1 MYDLRAIRENPAWFD
16 AALKRRGLS
25 SLSSQVLEMDEAR
38 RSSQTQLGELQARR
52 NAASKEIGAA
62 MKDKDTARADALKA
76 EVAEIKDKM
85 TALEEA
91 EAVAEGKLTQLLEGL
106 PNRPDDSVPDGD
118 DEEDNAE
125 VKTWGEP
132 ATLNFEAKQ
141 HFELGESL
149 GMMDFETAAHMSGS
163 RFVIL
168 KGKLARLERALAQYM
183 LDFQIEQNGLSETQV
198 PYLVHGDAL
207 YGTGQLPKFE
217 EDLYKTNSDHYL
229 IPTSEVPLTNMVADK
244 IVETES
250 LPYRMVAYSPCFRS
264 EAGSAGRDTRG
275 MIRQHQFNKVE
286 MVTICAPDESWNEL
300 ERMRGCAEGVLE
312 ALNLPYKVVTLCTGD
327 LGFSAAKTYDL
338 EVWLPGQGAYRE
350 ISSCSNTLDFQAR
363 RMKARCKAKGEK
375 HTQFLHTLNGSGLAV
390 GRTLIAVMEN
400 YQQAD
405 GSIAIPEPLQPYMGG
420 LTVIEAQ

>member
-1 MYDLRAIRENPAWFD
+1 MYDLRAIRDNPAWFD
-16 AALKRRGLS
+16 AALRRRGLD

-62 MKDKDTARADALKA
+62 MKDRDTARADALKA
-76 EVAEIKDKM
+76 EVAEIKDRM
-85 TALEEA
+85 TALEDA
-91 EAVAEGKLTQLLEGL
+91 EAVAEGKLQQLLAGL
-106 PNRPDDSVPDGD
+106 PNRPDDSVPDGADED
-118 DEEDNAE
+118 DNEQ
-125 VKTWGEP
+125 VKTWGTPVELGF
-132 ATLNFEAKQ
+132 AAKQ
-141 HFELGESL
+141 HFELGEDL
-149 GMMDFETAAHMSGS
+149 GMMDFETAAGMSGS

-168 KGKLARLERALAQYM
+168 RGQLARLERALAQYM
-183 LDFQIEQNGLSETQV
+183 LNFQIEENGLTETQV
-198 PYLVHGDAL
+198 PYLVHADAL

-229 IPTSEVPLTNMVADK
+229 IPTSEVPLTNVVANK
-244 IVETES
+244 ITDTED
-250 LPYRMVAYSPCFRS
+250 LPMRMVAYSPCFRS

-286 MVTICAPDESWNEL
+286 MVTICAPDTSWDEL
-300 ERMRGCAEGVLE
+300 ERMRGCAEAVLE
-312 ALNLPYKVVTLCTGD
+312 ALNLPYRTVALCTGD

-363 RMKARCKAKGEK
+363 RMKARCKAKGDK
-375 HTQFLHTLNGSGLAV
+375 QTQFLHSLNGSGLAV
-390 GRTLIAVMEN
+390 GRTLIAIMEN

-405 GSIAIPEPLQPYMGG
+405 GSIAVPEPLQAYMGG
-420 LTVIEAQ
+420 VKVIAA

>member
-16 AALKRRGLS
+16 AALKRRGLE
-25 SLSSQVLEMDEAR
+25 SLSSQVLEMDESR

-91 EAVAEGKLTQLLEGL
+91 EAIAEGKLHQLLAGL
-106 PNRPDDSVPDGD
+106 PNRPDDSVPDGADED
-118 DEEDNAE
+118 DNEE
-125 VKTWGEP
+125 VKKWGTP
-132 ATLNFEAKQ
+132 VDLGFEAKQ
-141 HFELGESL
+141 HFELGEDL
-149 GMMDFETAAHMSGS
+149 GMMDFETAADMSGS

-168 KGKLARLERALAQYM
+168 RGALARLERALAQYM
-183 LDFQIEQNGLSETQV
+183 LNFQIEENGLTETQV
-198 PYLVHGDAL
+198 PYLVHADAL

-229 IPTSEVPLTNMVADK
+229 IPTSEVPLTNVVANK
-244 IVETES
+244 ITDTED
-250 LPYRMVAYSPCFRS
+250 LPMRMVAYSPCFRS

-286 MVTICAPDESWNEL
+286 MVTICAPETSWDEL
-300 ERMRGCAEGVLE
+300 ERMRGCAEAVLE
-312 ALNLPYKVVTLCTGD
+312 ALNLPYRTVTLCTGD

-363 RMKARCKAKGEK
+363 RMKARCKSKTDK
-375 HTQFLHTLNGSGLAV
+375 QTQFLHSLNGSGLAV
-390 GRTLIAVMEN
+390 GRTLIAIMEN

-405 GSIAIPEPLQPYMGG
+405 GSIAVPEPLQPYMGG
-420 LTVIEAQ
+420 LKVIQA

>member
-16 AALKRRGLS
+16 AALKRRGLD
-25 SLSSQVLEMDEAR
+25 SLSSQVLEMDETR
-38 RSSQTQLGELQARR
+38 RSSQTRLGELQARR

-62 MKDKDTARADALKA
+62 MKDKDAARADALKA
-76 EVAEIKDKM
+76 EVAEIKEQM

-91 EAVAEGKLTQLLEGL
+91 EAIAEAKLNQLLAGL

-118 DEEDNAE
+118 DEDDNAE
-125 VKTWGEP
+125 VKVWGEP
-132 ATLNFEAKQ
+132 ATLDFTPKQ
-141 HFELGESL
+141 HFELGEEL
-149 GMMDFETAAHMSGS
+149 GMMDFETAAHMSGA

-168 KGKLARLERALAQYM
+168 RGKLARLERAIAQFM
-183 LDFQIEQNGLSETQV
+183 LDWQIEQNALTEMEV
-198 PYLVHGDAL
+198 PYLVHADAL

-217 EDLYKTNSDHYL
+217 EDLYKTNSGHYL
-229 IPTSEVPLTNMVADK
+229 IPTSEVPLTNIVADK
-244 IVETES
+244 IVDTDS
-250 LPYRMVAYSPCFRS
+250 LPMRMVSYSPCFRS

-286 MVTICAPDESWNEL
+286 MVTICDPESSWDEL
-300 ERMRGCAEGVLE
+300 ERMRGCAESVLE
-312 ALNLPYKVVTLCTGD
+312 VLNLPYRVVTLCTGD

-338 EVWLPGQGAYRE
+338 EVWLPGQDAYRE

-363 RMKARCKAKGEK
+363 RMKARCKSKTDK
-375 HTQFLHTLNGSGLAV
+375 QTRFLHSLNGSGLAV

-405 GSIAIPEPLQPYMGG
+405 GSIAVPEPLQPYMGG
-420 LTVIEAQ
+420 LSVIAAD

>member
-16 AALKRRGLS
+16 AALKRRGLE
-25 SLSSQVLEMDEAR
+25 SLSSQVLEMDESR

-91 EAVAEGKLTQLLEGL
+91 EAIAEGKLHQLLAGL
-106 PNRPDDSVPDGD
+106 PNRPDDSVPDGADED
-118 DEEDNAE
+118 DNEE
-125 VKTWGEP
+125 VKTWGNP
-132 ATLNFEAKQ
+132 VDLGFEAKQ
-141 HFELGESL
+141 HFELGEDL
-149 GMMDFETAAHMSGS
+149 GMMDFETAADMSGS

-168 KGKLARLERALAQYM
+168 RGALARLERALAQYM
-183 LDFQIEQNGLSETQV
+183 LNFQIEENGLTETQV
-198 PYLVHGDAL
+198 PYLVHADAL

-229 IPTSEVPLTNMVADK
+229 IPTSEVPLTNVVANK
-244 IVETES
+244 ITDTED
-250 LPYRMVAYSPCFRS
+250 LPMRMVAYSPCFRS

-286 MVTICAPDESWNEL
+286 MVTICAPETSWDEL
-300 ERMRGCAEGVLE
+300 ERMRGCAEAVLE
-312 ALNLPYKVVTLCTGD
+312 ALNLPYRTVTLCTGD

-363 RMKARCKAKGEK
+363 RMKARCKSKTDK
-375 HTQFLHTLNGSGLAV
+375 QTQFLHSLNGSGLAV
-390 GRTLIAVMEN
+390 GRTLIAIMEN

-405 GSIAIPEPLQPYMGG
+405 GSIAVPEPLQPYMGG
-420 LTVIEAQ
+420 LKVIQA

>member
-1 MYDLRAIRENPAWFD
+1 MYDLRAIRDNPAWFD
-16 AALKRRGLS
+16 AALRRRGLD

-62 MKDKDTARADALKA
+62 MKDRDTARADALKA
-76 EVAEIKDKM
+76 EVAEIKDRM
-85 TALEEA
+85 TALEDA
-91 EAVAEGKLTQLLEGL
+91 EAVAEGKLQQLLAGL
-106 PNRPDDSVPDGD
+106 PNRPDDSVPDGADED
-118 DEEDNAE
+118 DNEQ
-125 VKTWGEP
+125 VKTWGTP
-132 ATLNFEAKQ
+132 ADLGFAAKQ
-141 HFELGESL
+141 HFELGEDL
-149 GMMDFETAAHMSGS
+149 GMMDFETAAGMSGS

-168 KGKLARLERALAQYM
+168 RGQLARLERALAQYM
-183 LDFQIEQNGLSETQV
+183 LNFQIEENGLTETQV
-198 PYLVHGDAL
+198 PYLVHADAL

-229 IPTSEVPLTNMVADK
+229 IPTSEVPLTNVVANK
-244 IVETES
+244 ITDTED
-250 LPYRMVAYSPCFRS
+250 LPMRMVAYSPCFRS

-286 MVTICAPDESWNEL
+286 MVTICAPDTSWDEL
-300 ERMRGCAEGVLE
+300 ERMRGCAEAVLE
-312 ALNLPYKVVTLCTGD
+312 ALNLPYRTVALCTGD

-363 RMKARCKAKGEK
+363 RMKARCKAKGDK
-375 HTQFLHTLNGSGLAV
+375 QTQFLHSLNGSGLAV
-390 GRTLIAVMEN
+390 GRTLIAIMEN

-405 GSIAIPEPLQPYMGG
+405 GSIAVPEPLQAYMGG
-420 LTVIEAQ
+420 VKVIAA

>member
-16 AALKRRGLS
+16 AALKRRGLE
-25 SLSSQVLEMDEAR
+25 SLSSQVLEMDESR

-91 EAVAEGKLTQLLEGL
+91 EAIAEGKLHQLLAGL
-106 PNRPDDSVPDGD
+106 PNRPDDSVPDGADED
-118 DEEDNAE
+118 DNEE
-125 VKTWGEP
+125 VKTWGTP
-132 ATLNFEAKQ
+132 VDLGFEAKQ
-141 HFELGESL
+141 HFELGEDL
-149 GMMDFETAAHMSGS
+149 GMMDFETAADMSGS

-168 KGKLARLERALAQYM
+168 RGALARLERALAQYM
-183 LDFQIEQNGLSETQV
+183 LNFQIEENGLTETQV
-198 PYLVHGDAL
+198 PYLVHADAL

-229 IPTSEVPLTNMVADK
+229 IPTSEVPLTNVVANK
-244 IVETES
+244 ITDTED
-250 LPYRMVAYSPCFRS
+250 LPMRMVAYSPCFRS

-286 MVTICAPDESWNEL
+286 MVTICAPETSWDEL
-300 ERMRGCAEGVLE
+300 ERMRGCAEAVLE
-312 ALNLPYKVVTLCTGD
+312 ALNLPYRTVTLCTGD

-363 RMKARCKAKGEK
+363 RMKARCKSKTDK
-375 HTQFLHTLNGSGLAV
+375 QTQFLHSLNGSGLAV
-390 GRTLIAVMEN
+390 GRTLIAIMEN

-405 GSIAIPEPLQPYMGG
+405 GSIAVPEPLQPYMGG
-420 LTVIEAQ
+420 LKVIQA

>member
-16 AALKRRGLS
+16 AALKRRGLE
-25 SLSSQVLEMDEAR
+25 SLSSQVLEMDESR

-52 NAASKEIGAA
+52 NAASKETGAA

-76 EVAEIKDKM
+76 EVAELKDKM

-91 EAVAEGKLTQLLEGL
+91 EAIAEGKLHQLLAGL
-106 PNRPDDSVPDGD
+106 PNRPDDSVPDGADED
-118 DEEDNAE
+118 DNEE
-125 VKTWGEP
+125 VKKWGTPVE
-132 ATLNFEAKQ
+132 LGFEAKQ
-141 HFELGESL
+141 HFELGENL
-149 GMMDFETAAHMSGS
+149 GMMDFETAADMSGS

-168 KGKLARLERALAQYM
+168 RGQLARLERALAQYM
-183 LDFQIEQNGLSETQV
+183 LNFQIEENGLTETQV
-198 PYLVHGDAL
+198 PYLVHGEAL

-229 IPTSEVPLTNMVADK
+229 IPTSEVPLTNVVANK
-244 IVETES
+244 ITDTED
-250 LPYRMVAYSPCFRS
+250 LPMRMVAYSPCFRS

-286 MVTICAPDESWNEL
+286 MVTICAPETSWDEL
-300 ERMRGCAEGVLE
+300 ERMRGCAEAVLE
-312 ALNLPYKVVTLCTGD
+312 ALNLPYRTVTLCTGD

-363 RMKARCKAKGEK
+363 RMKARCKSKTDK
-375 HTQFLHTLNGSGLAV
+375 QTQFLHSLNGSGLAV

-405 GSIAIPEPLQPYMGG
+405 GSIAVPEPLQPYMGSVK
-420 LTVIEAQ
+420 VIQA

>member
-16 AALKRRGLS
+16 AALKRRGLE
-25 SLSSQVLEMDEAR
+25 SLSSQVLEMDESR

-91 EAVAEGKLTQLLEGL
+91 EAIAEGKLHQLLAGL
-106 PNRPDDSVPDGD
+106 PNRPDDSVPDGADED
-118 DEEDNAE
+118 DNEE
-125 VKTWGEP
+125 VKKWGTP
-132 ATLNFEAKQ
+132 VDLGFEAKQ
-141 HFELGESL
+141 HFELGEDL
-149 GMMDFETAAHMSGS
+149 GMMDFETAADMSGS

-168 KGKLARLERALAQYM
+168 RGALARLERALAQYM
-183 LDFQIEQNGLSETQV
+183 LNFQIEENGLTETQV
-198 PYLVHGDAL
+198 PYLVHADAL

-229 IPTSEVPLTNMVADK
+229 IPTSEVPLTNVVANK
-244 IVETES
+244 ITDTED
-250 LPYRMVAYSPCFRS
+250 LPMRMVAYSPCFRS

-286 MVTICAPDESWNEL
+286 LVTICAPETSWDEL
-300 ERMRGCAEGVLE
+300 ERMRGCAEAVLE
-312 ALNLPYKVVTLCTGD
+312 ALNLPYRTVTLCTGD

-363 RMKARCKAKGEK
+363 RMKARCKSKTDK
-375 HTQFLHTLNGSGLAV
+375 QTQFLHSLNGSGLAV
-390 GRTLIAVMEN
+390 GRTLIAIMEN

-405 GSIAIPEPLQPYMGG
+405 GSIAVPEPLQPYMGG
-420 LTVIEAQ
+420 LKVIQA

>member
-1 MYDLRAIRENPAWFD
+1 MYDLRAIRDNPAWFD
-16 AALKRRGLS
+16 AALRRRGLN

-62 MKDKDTARADALKA
+62 MKDRDTARADALKA
-76 EVAEIKDKM
+76 EVAEIKDRM
-85 TALEEA
+85 TALEDA
-91 EAVAEGKLTQLLEGL
+91 EAVAEGKLHQLLAGL
-106 PNRPDDSVPDGD
+106 PNRPDDSVPDGADED
-118 DEEDNAE
+118 DNEQ
-125 VKTWGEP
+125 VKTWGTPTE
-132 ATLNFEAKQ
+132 LGFEAKQ
-141 HFELGESL
+141 HFELGEDL
-149 GMMDFETAAHMSGS
+149 GMMDFETAAGMSGS

-168 KGKLARLERALAQYM
+168 RGQLARLERALAQYM
-183 LDFQIEQNGLSETQV
+183 LNFQIEQNGLTETQV
-198 PYLVHGDAL
+198 PYLVHADAL

-229 IPTSEVPLTNMVADK
+229 IPTSEVPLTNVVANK
-244 IVETES
+244 ITDTED
-250 LPYRMVAYSPCFRS
+250 LPMRMVAYSPCFRS

-286 MVTICAPDESWNEL
+286 MVTICAPDTSWDEL
-300 ERMRGCAEGVLE
+300 ERMRGCAEAVLE
-312 ALNLPYKVVTLCTGD
+312 ALNLPYRTVALCTGD

-363 RMKARCKAKGEK
+363 RMKARCKAKGDK
-375 HTQFLHTLNGSGLAV
+375 QTQFLHSLNGSGLAV
-390 GRTLIAVMEN
+390 GRTLIAIMEN

-405 GSIAIPEPLQPYMGG
+405 GSIAVPEPLQPYMGG
-420 LTVIEAQ
+420 VKVIAA

>member
-16 AALKRRGLS
+16 SALKRRGLE
-25 SLSSQVLEMDEAR
+25 SLSSQVLEMDESR

-91 EAVAEGKLTQLLEGL
+91 EAIAEGKLHQLLAGL
-106 PNRPDDSVPDGD
+106 PNRPDDSVPDGADED
-118 DEEDNAE
+118 DNEE
-125 VKTWGEP
+125 VKKWGTP
-132 ATLNFEAKQ
+132 VDLGFEAKQ
-141 HFELGESL
+141 HFELGEDL
-149 GMMDFETAAHMSGS
+149 GMMDFETAADMSGS

-168 KGKLARLERALAQYM
+168 RGALARLERALAQYM
-183 LDFQIEQNGLSETQV
+183 LNFQIEENGLTETQV
-198 PYLVHGDAL
+198 PYLVHADAL

-229 IPTSEVPLTNMVADK
+229 IPTSEVPLTNVVANK
-244 IVETES
+244 ITDTED
-250 LPYRMVAYSPCFRS
+250 LPMRMVAYSPCFRS

-286 MVTICAPDESWNEL
+286 MVTICAPETSWDEL
-300 ERMRGCAEGVLE
+300 ERMRGCAEAVLE
-312 ALNLPYKVVTLCTGD
+312 ALNLPYRTVTLCTGD

-363 RMKARCKAKGEK
+363 RMKARCKSKTDK
-375 HTQFLHTLNGSGLAV
+375 QTQFLHSLNGSGLAV
-390 GRTLIAVMEN
+390 GRTLIAIMEN

-405 GSIAIPEPLQPYMGG
+405 GSIAVPEPLQPYMGG
-420 LTVIEAQ
+420 LKVIQA

>member
-1 MYDLRAIRENPAWFD
+1 MYDLRAIRDNPAWFD
-16 AALKRRGLS
+16 AALRRRGLD

-62 MKDKDTARADALKA
+62 MKDRDTARADALKA
-76 EVAEIKDKM
+76 EVAEIKDRM
-85 TALEEA
+85 TALEDA
-91 EAVAEGKLTQLLEGL
+91 EAVAEGKLHQLLAGL
-106 PNRPDDSVPDGD
+106 PNRPDDSVPDGADED
-118 DEEDNAE
+118 DNEQ
-125 VKTWGEP
+125 VKTWGTPTE
-132 ATLNFEAKQ
+132 LGFEAKQ
-141 HFELGESL
+141 HFELGEDL
-149 GMMDFETAAHMSGS
+149 GMMDFETAAGMSGS

-168 KGKLARLERALAQYM
+168 RGQLARLERALAQYM
-183 LDFQIEQNGLSETQV
+183 LNFQIEQNGLTETQV
-198 PYLVHGDAL
+198 PYLVHADAL

-229 IPTSEVPLTNMVADK
+229 IPTSEVPLTNVVANK
-244 IVETES
+244 ITDTED
-250 LPYRMVAYSPCFRS
+250 LPMRMVAYSPCFRS

-286 MVTICAPDESWNEL
+286 MVTICAPDTSWDEL
-300 ERMRGCAEGVLE
+300 ERMRGCAEAVLE
-312 ALNLPYKVVTLCTGD
+312 ALNLPYRTVALCTGD

-363 RMKARCKAKGEK
+363 RMKARCKAKGDK
-375 HTQFLHTLNGSGLAV
+375 QTQFLHSLNGSGLAV
-390 GRTLIAVMEN
+390 GRTLIAIMEN

-405 GSIAIPEPLQPYMGG
+405 GSIAVPEPLQPYMGG
-420 LTVIEAQ
+420 VKVIAA

>member
-1 MYDLRAIRENPAWFD
+1 MYDLRAIRDNPAWFD
-16 AALKRRGLS
+16 AALRRRGLD

-62 MKDKDTARADALKA
+62 MKDRDTARADALKA
-76 EVAEIKDKM
+76 EVAEIKDRM
-85 TALEEA
+85 TALEDA
-91 EAVAEGKLTQLLEGL
+91 EAVAEGKLQQLLAGL
-106 PNRPDDSVPDGD
+106 PNRPDDSVPDGADED
-118 DEEDNAE
+118 DNEQ
-125 VKTWGEP
+125 VKTWGTP
-132 ATLNFEAKQ
+132 AELDFAAKQ
-141 HFELGESL
+141 HFELGEDL
-149 GMMDFETAAHMSGS
+149 GMMDFETAAGMSGS

-168 KGKLARLERALAQYM
+168 RGQLARLERALAQYM
-183 LDFQIEQNGLSETQV
+183 LNFQIEENGLTETQV
-198 PYLVHGDAL
+198 PYLVHADAL

-229 IPTSEVPLTNMVADK
+229 IPTSEVPLTNVVANK
-244 IVETES
+244 ITDTED
-250 LPYRMVAYSPCFRS
+250 LPMRMVAYSPCFRS

-286 MVTICAPDESWNEL
+286 MVTICAPDTSWDEL
-300 ERMRGCAEGVLE
+300 ERMRGCAEAVLE
-312 ALNLPYKVVTLCTGD
+312 ALNLPYRTVALCTGD

-363 RMKARCKAKGEK
+363 RMKARCKAKGDK
-375 HTQFLHTLNGSGLAV
+375 QTQFLHSLNGSGLAV
-390 GRTLIAVMEN
+390 GRTLIAIMEN

-405 GSIAIPEPLQPYMGG
+405 GSIAVPEPLQAYMGG
-420 LTVIEAQ
+420 VKVIAA

>member
-16 AALKRRGLS
+16 AALKRRGLE
-25 SLSSQVLEMDEAR
+25 SLSSQVLEMDESR

-76 EVAEIKDKM
+76 EVAELKDKM

-91 EAVAEGKLTQLLEGL
+91 EAIAEGKLHQLLAGL
-106 PNRPDDSVPDGD
+106 PNRPDDSVPDGA
-118 DEEDNAE
+118 DEGDNEE
-125 VKTWGEP
+125 VKKWGTPVE
-132 ATLNFEAKQ
+132 LGFEAKQ
-141 HFELGESL
+141 HFELGENL
-149 GMMDFETAAHMSGS
+149 GMMDFETAADMSGS

-168 KGKLARLERALAQYM
+168 RGQLARLERALAQYM
-183 LDFQIEQNGLSETQV
+183 LNFQIEENGLTETQV
-198 PYLVHGDAL
+198 PYLVHGEAL

-229 IPTSEVPLTNMVADK
+229 IPTSEVPLTNVVANK
-244 IVETES
+244 ITDTED
-250 LPYRMVAYSPCFRS
+250 LPMRMVAYSPCFRS

-286 MVTICAPDESWNEL
+286 MVTICAPETSWDEL
-300 ERMRGCAEGVLE
+300 ERMRGCAEAVLE
-312 ALNLPYKVVTLCTGD
+312 ALNLPYRTVTLCTGD

-363 RMKARCKAKGEK
+363 RMKARCKSKGDK
-375 HTQFLHTLNGSGLAV
+375 QTQFLHSLNGSGLAV

-405 GSIAIPEPLQPYMGG
+405 GSIAVPEPLQPYMGG
-420 LTVIEAQ
+420 VKVIQA

>member
-16 AALKRRGLS
+16 AALKRRGLE

-62 MKDKDTARADALKA
+62 MKDRDTDRADALKA
-76 EVAEIKDKM
+76 EVAEIKDRM

-91 EAVAEGKLTQLLEGL
+91 EAIAEGKLNQLLSGL
-106 PNRPDDSVPDGD
+106 PNRPDDSVPDGADED
-118 DEEDNAE
+118 DNEE
-125 VKTWGEP
+125 VKSWGTP
-132 ATLNFEAKQ
+132 AELGFEAKQ
-141 HFELGESL
+141 HFELGEGL
-149 GMMDFETAAHMSGS
+149 GMMDFETAAGMSGS

-168 KGKLARLERALAQYM
+168 SGLLARLERALAQYM
-183 LDFQIEQNGLSETQV
+183 LNFQIEENGLSETQV
-198 PYLVHGDAL
+198 PYLVHANAL

-229 IPTSEVPLTNMVADK
+229 IPTSEVPLTNMVADS
-244 IVETES
+244 IVDTDT
-250 LPYRMVAYSPCFRS
+250 LPLRMVAYSPCFRS

-286 MVTICAPDESWNEL
+286 MVTICDPDSSWDEL
-300 ERMRGCAEGVLE
+300 ERMRGCAESVLE
-312 ALNLPYKVVTLCTGD
+312 VLKLPYRVVTLCTGD

-338 EVWLPGQGAYRE
+338 EVWLPGQESYRE

-363 RMKARCKAKGEK
+363 RMKARCKSKTDK
-375 HTQFLHTLNGSGLAV
+375 QTRFLHSLNGSGLAV
-390 GRTLIAVMEN
+390 GRALIAVMEN

-405 GSIAIPEPLQPYMGG
+405 GSIAVPEPLQPYMGG
-420 LTVIEAQ
+420 LSVISAD

>member
-85 TALEEA
+85 AALEEA

-106 PNRPDDSVPDGD
+106 PNRPDDSVPDGE

-141 HFELGESL
+141 HFELGEGL

-300 ERMRGCAEGVLE
+300 ERMRSCAEGVLE

-338 EVWLPGQGAYRE
+338 EVWLRGQGAYRE

-420 LTVIEAQ
+420 LTVIEAE

>member
-1 MYDLRAIRENPAWFD
+1 MYDLRAIRDNPAWFD
-16 AALKRRGLS
+16 AALRRRGLD

-62 MKDKDTARADALKA
+62 MKDRDTARADALKA
-76 EVAEIKDKM
+76 EVAEIKDRM
-85 TALEEA
+85 TALEDA
-91 EAVAEGKLTQLLEGL
+91 EAVAEGKLHQLLAGL
-106 PNRPDDSVPDGD
+106 PNRPDDSVPDGADED
-118 DEEDNAE
+118 DNEQ
-125 VKTWGEP
+125 VKTWGTPTE
-132 ATLNFEAKQ
+132 LGFEAKQ
-141 HFELGESL
+141 HFELGEDL
-149 GMMDFETAAHMSGS
+149 GMMDFETAAGMSGS

-168 KGKLARLERALAQYM
+168 RGQLARLERALAQYM
-183 LDFQIEQNGLSETQV
+183 LNFQIEENGLTETQV
-198 PYLVHGDAL
+198 PYLVHADAL

-229 IPTSEVPLTNMVADK
+229 IPTSEVPLTNVVANK
-244 IVETES
+244 ITDTED
-250 LPYRMVAYSPCFRS
+250 LPMRMVAYSPCFRS

-286 MVTICAPDESWNEL
+286 MVTICAPDTSWDEL
-300 ERMRGCAEGVLE
+300 ERMRGCAEAVLE
-312 ALNLPYKVVTLCTGD
+312 ALNLPYRTVALCTGD

-363 RMKARCKAKGEK
+363 RMKARCKAKGDK
-375 HTQFLHTLNGSGLAV
+375 QTQFLHSLNGSGLAV
-390 GRTLIAVMEN
+390 GRTLIAIMEN

-405 GSIAIPEPLQPYMGG
+405 GSIAVPEPLQAYMGG
-420 LTVIEAQ
+420 VKVIAA

>member
-38 RSSQTQLGELQARR
+38 RSSQTQLGDLQARR

-141 HFELGESL
+141 HFELGEGL

-312 ALNLPYKVVTLCTGD
+312 ALNSVSLPPRPTTSKSGCRGRVRTVRSPPAPTRWT
-327 LGFSAAKTYDL
+327 SRRAA
-338 EVWLPGQGAYRE
+338 
-350 ISSCSNTLDFQAR
+350 
-363 RMKARCKAKGEK
+363 
-375 HTQFLHTLNGSGLAV
+375 
-390 GRTLIAVMEN
+390 
-400 YQQAD
+400 
-405 GSIAIPEPLQPYMGG
+405 
-420 LTVIEAQ
+420 

>member
-1 MYDLRAIRENPAWFD
+1 MYDLRAIRDNPAWFD
-16 AALKRRGLS
+16 AALRRRGLD

-62 MKDKDTARADALKA
+62 MKDRDTARADALKA
-76 EVAEIKDKM
+76 EVAEIKDRM
-85 TALEEA
+85 TALEDA
-91 EAVAEGKLTQLLEGL
+91 EAVAEGKLQQLLAGL
-106 PNRPDDSVPDGD
+106 PNRPDDSVPDGADED
-118 DEEDNAE
+118 DNEQ
-125 VKTWGEP
+125 VKTWGTP
-132 ATLNFEAKQ
+132 AELGFAAKQ
-141 HFELGESL
+141 HFELGEDL
-149 GMMDFETAAHMSGS
+149 GMMDFETAAGMSGS

-168 KGKLARLERALAQYM
+168 RGQLARLERALAQYM
-183 LDFQIEQNGLSETQV
+183 LNFQIEENGLTETQV
-198 PYLVHGDAL
+198 PYLVHADAL

-229 IPTSEVPLTNMVADK
+229 IPTSEVPLTNVVANK
-244 IVETES
+244 ITDTED
-250 LPYRMVAYSPCFRS
+250 LPMRMVAYSPCFRS

-286 MVTICAPDESWNEL
+286 MVTICAPDTSWDEL
-300 ERMRGCAEGVLE
+300 ERMRGCAEAVLE
-312 ALNLPYKVVTLCTGD
+312 ALNLPYRTVALCTGD

-363 RMKARCKAKGEK
+363 RMKARCKAKGDK
-375 HTQFLHTLNGSGLAV
+375 QTQFLHSLNGSGLAV
-390 GRTLIAVMEN
+390 GRTLIAIMEN

-405 GSIAIPEPLQPYMGG
+405 GSIAVPEPLQAYMGG
-420 LTVIEAQ
+420 VKVIAA

>member
-1 MYDLRAIRENPAWFD
+1 MYDLRAIRENPGWFD
-16 AALKRRGLS
+16 AALKRRGLE
-25 SLSSQVLEMDEAR
+25 SLSSQVLEMDESR

-76 EVAEIKDKM
+76 EVADLKDKM

-91 EAVAEGKLTQLLEGL
+91 EAIAEGKLHQLLAGL
-106 PNRPDDSVPDGD
+106 PNRPDDSVPDGADED
-118 DEEDNAE
+118 DNEE
-125 VKTWGEP
+125 VKKWGTPIE
-132 ATLNFEAKQ
+132 LGFEAKQ
-141 HFELGESL
+141 HFELGENL
-149 GMMDFETAAHMSGS
+149 GMMDFETAADMSGS

-168 KGKLARLERALAQYM
+168 RGQLARLERALAQYM
-183 LDFQIEQNGLSETQV
+183 LNFQIEENGLTETQV
-198 PYLVHGDAL
+198 PYLVHGEAL

-229 IPTSEVPLTNMVADK
+229 IPTSEVPLTNVVANK
-244 IVETES
+244 ITDTED
-250 LPYRMVAYSPCFRS
+250 LPMRMVAYSPCFRS

-286 MVTICAPDESWNEL
+286 MVTICAPETSWDEL
-300 ERMRGCAEGVLE
+300 ERMRGCAEAVLE
-312 ALNLPYKVVTLCTGD
+312 ALNLPYRTVTLCTGD

-363 RMKARCKAKGEK
+363 RMKARCKAKGDK
-375 HTQFLHTLNGSGLAV
+375 QTQFLHSLNGSGLAV

-405 GSIAIPEPLQPYMGG
+405 GSIAVPEPLQPYMGG
-420 LTVIEAQ
+420 VKVIQA

>member
-1 MYDLRAIRENPAWFD
+1 MYDLRAIRENPGWFD
-16 AALKRRGLS
+16 AALKRRGLE
-25 SLSSQVLEMDEAR
+25 SLSSQVLEMDESR

-76 EVAEIKDKM
+76 EVADLKDKM

-91 EAVAEGKLTQLLEGL
+91 EAIAEGKLHQLLAGL
-106 PNRPDDSVPDGD
+106 PNRPDDSVPDGADED
-118 DEEDNAE
+118 DNEE
-125 VKTWGEP
+125 VKKWGTPIE
-132 ATLNFEAKQ
+132 LGFEAKQ
-141 HFELGESL
+141 HFELDENL
-149 GMMDFETAAHMSGS
+149 CMMDFETAADMSGS

-168 KGKLARLERALAQYM
+168 RGQLARLERALAQYM
-183 LDFQIEQNGLSETQV
+183 LNFQIEENGLTETQV
-198 PYLVHGDAL
+198 PYLVHGEAL

-229 IPTSEVPLTNMVADK
+229 IPTSEVPLTNVVANK
-244 IVETES
+244 ITDTED
-250 LPYRMVAYSPCFRS
+250 LPMRMVAYSPCFRS

-286 MVTICAPDESWNEL
+286 MVTICAPETSWDEL
-300 ERMRGCAEGVLE
+300 ERMRGCAEAVLE
-312 ALNLPYKVVTLCTGD
+312 ALNLPYRTVTLCTGD

-363 RMKARCKAKGEK
+363 RMKARCKAKGDK
-375 HTQFLHTLNGSGLAV
+375 QTQFLHSLNGSGLAV

-405 GSIAIPEPLQPYMGG
+405 GSIAVPEPLQPYMGG
-420 LTVIEAQ
+420 VKVIQA

>member
-132 ATLNFEAKQ
+132 APLNFEAKQ
-141 HFELGESL
+141 HFELGEGL

>member
-16 AALKRRGLS
+16 AALKRRGLE
-25 SLSSQVLEMDEAR
+25 SLSSQVLEMDESR

-62 MKDKDTARADALKA
+62 MKDKDTVRADALKA

-91 EAVAEGKLTQLLEGL
+91 EAIAEGKLHQLLAGL
-106 PNRPDDSVPDGD
+106 PNRPDDSVPDGADED
-118 DEEDNAE
+118 DNEE
-125 VKTWGEP
+125 VKKWGTP
-132 ATLNFEAKQ
+132 ADLGFEAKQ
-141 HFELGESL
+141 HFELGEDL
-149 GMMDFETAAHMSGS
+149 GMMDFETAADMSGS

-168 KGKLARLERALAQYM
+168 RGPLARLERALAQYM
-183 LDFQIEQNGLSETQV
+183 LNFQIEENGLTETQV
-198 PYLVHGDAL
+198 PYLVHGEAL

-229 IPTSEVPLTNMVADK
+229 IPTSEVPLTNVVANK
-244 IVETES
+244 ITDTED
-250 LPYRMVAYSPCFRS
+250 LPMRMVAYSPCFRS

-286 MVTICAPDESWNEL
+286 MVTICAPETSWDEL
-300 ERMRGCAEGVLE
+300 ERMRGCAEAVLE
-312 ALNLPYKVVTLCTGD
+312 ALNLPYRTVTLCTGD

-363 RMKARCKAKGEK
+363 RMKARCKSKTDK
-375 HTQFLHTLNGSGLAV
+375 QTQFLHSLNGSGLAV
-390 GRTLIAVMEN
+390 GRTLIAIMEN

-405 GSIAIPEPLQPYMGG
+405 GSIAVPEPLQPYMGG
-420 LTVIEAQ
+420 LKVIQA

>member
-1 MYDLRAIRENPAWFD
+1 MYDLRAIRDNPAWFD
-16 AALKRRGLS
+16 AALRRRGLD

-62 MKDKDTARADALKA
+62 MKDRDTARADALKA
-76 EVAEIKDKM
+76 EVAEIKDRM
-85 TALEEA
+85 TALEDA
-91 EAVAEGKLTQLLEGL
+91 EAVAEGKLHQLLAGL
-106 PNRPDDSVPDGD
+106 PNRPDDSVPDGADED
-118 DEEDNAE
+118 DNEQ
-125 VKTWGEP
+125 VKTWGTPTE
-132 ATLNFEAKQ
+132 LGFEAKQ
-141 HFELGESL
+141 HFELGEDL
-149 GMMDFETAAHMSGS
+149 GMMDFETAAGMSGS

-168 KGKLARLERALAQYM
+168 RGQLARLERALAQYM
-183 LDFQIEQNGLSETQV
+183 LNFQIEENGLTETQV
-198 PYLVHGDAL
+198 PYLVHADAL

-229 IPTSEVPLTNMVADK
+229 IPTSEVPLTNVVANK
-244 IVETES
+244 ITDTED
-250 LPYRMVAYSPCFRS
+250 LPMRMVAYSPCFRS

-286 MVTICAPDESWNEL
+286 MVTICAPDTSWDEL
-300 ERMRGCAEGVLE
+300 ERMRGCAEAVLE
-312 ALNLPYKVVTLCTGD
+312 ALNLPYRTVALCTGD

-363 RMKARCKAKGEK
+363 RMKARCKAKGDK
-375 HTQFLHTLNGSGLAV
+375 QTQFLHSLNGSGLAV
-390 GRTLIAVMEN
+390 GRTLIAIMEN

-405 GSIAIPEPLQPYMGG
+405 GSIAVPEPLQPYMGG
-420 LTVIEAQ
+420 VKVIAA

>member
-16 AALKRRGLS
+16 AALKRRGLE

-62 MKDKDTARADALKA
+62 MKDRDTDRADALKA
-76 EVAEIKDKM
+76 EVAEIKDRM

-91 EAVAEGKLTQLLEGL
+91 EAIAEGKLNQLLSGL
-106 PNRPDDSVPDGD
+106 PNRPDDSVPDGADED
-118 DEEDNAE
+118 DNEE
-125 VKTWGEP
+125 VKSWGTP
-132 ATLNFEAKQ
+132 AELGFEAKQ
-141 HFELGESL
+141 HFELGEGL
-149 GMMDFETAAHMSGS
+149 GMMDFETAAGMSGS

-168 KGKLARLERALAQYM
+168 SGLLARLERALAQYM
-183 LDFQIEQNGLSETQV
+183 LNFQIEENGLSETQV
-198 PYLVHGDAL
+198 PYLVHANAL

-229 IPTSEVPLTNMVADK
+229 IPTSEVPLTNMVADS
-244 IVETES
+244 IVDTDT
-250 LPYRMVAYSPCFRS
+250 LPLRMVAYSPCFRS

-286 MVTICAPDESWNEL
+286 MVTICGPDQSWDEL
-300 ERMRGCAEGVLE
+300 ERMRGCAEAVLE
-312 ALNLPYKVVTLCTGD
+312 SLNLPYRTVALCTGD

-363 RMKARCKAKGEK
+363 RMKARCKAKGDK
-375 HTQFLHTLNGSGLAV
+375 QTQFLHTLNGSGLAV
-390 GRTLIAVMEN
+390 GRAMIAVMEN

-405 GSIAIPEPLQPYMGG
+405 GSIAVPEPLQPYMGG
-420 LTVIEAQ
+420 VKVIAA

>member
-1 MYDLRAIRENPAWFD
+1 MYDLRAIRDNPAWFD
-16 AALKRRGLS
+16 AALRRRGLD

-62 MKDKDTARADALKA
+62 MKDRDTARADALKA
-76 EVAEIKDKM
+76 EVAEIKDRM
-85 TALEEA
+85 TALEDA
-91 EAVAEGKLTQLLEGL
+91 EAVAEGKLHQLLAGL
-106 PNRPDDSVPDGD
+106 PNRPDDSVPDGADED
-118 DEEDNAE
+118 DNEQ
-125 VKTWGEP
+125 VKTWGTPTE
-132 ATLNFEAKQ
+132 LGFEAKQ
-141 HFELGESL
+141 HFELGEDL
-149 GMMDFETAAHMSGS
+149 GMMDFETAAGMSGS

-168 KGKLARLERALAQYM
+168 RGQLARLERALAQYM
-183 LDFQIEQNGLSETQV
+183 LNFQIEQNGLTETQV
-198 PYLVHGDAL
+198 PYLVHAEAL

-229 IPTSEVPLTNMVADK
+229 IPTSEVPLTNVVANK
-244 IVETES
+244 ITDTED
-250 LPYRMVAYSPCFRS
+250 LPMRMVAYSPCFRS

-286 MVTICAPDESWNEL
+286 MVTICAPDTSWDEL
-300 ERMRGCAEGVLE
+300 ERMRGCAEAVLE
-312 ALNLPYKVVTLCTGD
+312 ALNLPYRTVALCTGD

-363 RMKARCKAKGEK
+363 RMKARCKAKGDK
-375 HTQFLHTLNGSGLAV
+375 QTQFLHSLNGSGLAV
-390 GRTLIAVMEN
+390 GRTLIAIMEN

-405 GSIAIPEPLQPYMGG
+405 GSIAVPEPLQPYMGG
-420 LTVIEAQ
+420 VKVIAA

>member
-141 HFELGESL
+141 HFELGEGL